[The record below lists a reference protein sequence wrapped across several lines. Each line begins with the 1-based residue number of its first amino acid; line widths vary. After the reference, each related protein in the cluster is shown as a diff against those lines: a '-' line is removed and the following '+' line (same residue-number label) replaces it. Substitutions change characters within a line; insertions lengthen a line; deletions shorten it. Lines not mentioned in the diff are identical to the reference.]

1 MLLWQTVIVAQWR
14 RLWNWIAS
22 QPKFELQDI

>member
-1 MLLWQTVIVAQWR
+1 MAFLYNVKQ
-14 RLWNWIAS
+14 LWNWIAS